1 MPAKT
6 TPRMMKKV
14 IIQMSGAPGSG
25 KSTLAKMLGQ
35 SIDGAV
41 IIDHDVLRSTLLDSG
56 VPFDQAAKQAYE
68 QQWKSALDIVERQNL
83 SVIIDSTCN
92 YQEVLDRGLALALRP
107 GYSFWYVECRV
118 QDINL
123 LDQRL
128 RSRIPMTSQRT
139 GVDCPPAAAS
149 ARGASSDEDSR
160 ALFEKW
166 IEHPCR
172 PEANVVTV
180 DSTIDSEELRNQVL
194 KQIFG

>member
-1 MPAKT
+1 MPAEI
-6 TPRMMKKV
+6 TPRTMNKV

-41 IIDHDVLRSTLLDSG
+41 IIDHDVLRSALLDSG
-56 VPFDQAAKQAYE
+56 IPFDQAAKQAYE
-68 QQWKSALDIVERQNL
+68 QQWESAQDIVERQNL

-92 YQEVLDRGLALALRP
+92 YQEVLDRGLALAQRP
-107 GYSFWYVECRV
+107 GYSFWYVECKV
-118 QDINL
+118 QNIDL

-128 RSRIPMTSQRT
+128 RARIPMKSQRT

-149 ARGASSDEDSR
+149 ACGARSEEDSR
-160 ALFEKW
+160 ALFKKW
-166 IEHPCR
+166 IEHPWR
-172 PEANVVTV
+172 PKANVVIV
-180 DSTIDSEELRNQVL
+180 DSTIDSAELRDQVL